1 MTLGSKI
8 KRKLNAI
15 GSKIQD
21 GYNRIGG
28 KKALL
33 GGALSILGA
42 SAAGILSHTM
52 HDMIQK
58 PLQAAAE
65 FKNNEYVKDVLD
77 DAFDGGVYGLGPNK
91 LVHPSDLPRAR
102 T

>member
-65 FKNNEYVKDVLD
+65 SPAAFFKKHGEK
-77 DAFDGGVYGLGPNK
+77 ADGRSK
-91 LVHPSDLPRAR
+91 
-102 T
+102 